1 MNKLKGLLLTEGL
14 HGMISQVEGLAK
26 ALDLDYF
33 HEKIELNSPWNLI
46 PPSLTPK
53 KKFIFKN
60 QINKEYDV
68 IISCG
73 RKSVIPSIVLKK
85 NSNKKIVNIHIQNPK
100 VSLENFDIVVAPDHD
115 SLDGPNVL
123 ISKGAIHYLT
133 LDEINYAKDYLVEK
147 IEKRKDVITLIL
159 GGPTK
164 YYKYD
169 NENLIKIFSK
179 INKQIHENNLQL
191 ILIPSNRTPEKTI
204 QFAKEY
210 FTKNRLIIDKV
221 DKQAYLSSLAL
232 AKYIIVTCDSSSMI
246 SEAALTGKPIYVAM
260 IPATKSDKRFQKFRN
275 LLENMNIIR
284 KLEKNLD
291 SWSYEKLDETNRI
304 ASIIKENY
312 FNVIPK
318 FDK

>member
-33 HEKIELNSPWNLI
+33 HEKVELNSPWNLV

-115 SLDGPNVL
+115 SVDGPNVL

-133 LDEINYAKDYLVEK
+133 LDEIEKAKDYLVSK
-147 IEKRKDVITLIL
+147 IEKQKEVVTLIL

-164 YYKYD
+164 YYNYD
-169 NENLIKIFSK
+169 NESMIQIFSK
-179 INKQIHENNLQL
+179 INKQILEKNMQL
-191 ILIPSNRTPEKTI
+191 IIIPSNRTPEKII

-210 FTKNRLIIDKV
+210 FNKNRLIIDNV

-246 SEAALTGKPIYVAM
+246 SEAALTGKPVYVAM
-260 IPATKSDKRFQKFRN
+260 IPAMRNDKRFQKFRN
-275 LLENMNIIR
+275 LLESMNIIR
-284 KLEKNLD
+284 KLEDSLD
-291 SWSYEKLDETNRI
+291 TWSYEKLDETNRI
-304 ASIIKENY
+304 AKQIKEKL
-312 FNVIPK
+312 F
-318 FDK
+318 

>member
-1 MNKLKGLLLTEGL
+1 MSKLKGLLLTEGL

-46 PPSLTPK
+46 PPSFTPS

-60 QINKEYDV
+60 QISKDYDV

-85 NSNKKIVNIHIQNPK
+85 NCNKKVVNIHIQNPK
-100 VSLENFDIVVAPDHD
+100 VSLQNFDFIVVPDHD
-115 SLDGPNVL
+115 SIDGPNVL

-133 LDEINYAKDYLVEK
+133 IDEINNAKDYLVNK
-147 IEKRKDVITLIL
+147 IEKGKDVITLIL

-164 YYKYD
+164 YYNYSKEY
-169 NENLIKIFSK
+169 IIQIFSK
-179 INKQIHENNLQL
+179 INKQILQKNLQL
-191 ILIPSNRTPEKTI
+191 ILIPSNRTPEKII

-210 FTKNRLIIDKV
+210 FNKNSLIIDTV
-221 DKQAYLSSLAL
+221 DKQSYLSSLSL

-246 SEAALTGKPIYVAM
+246 SEAALTGKPVYVAM
-260 IPATKSDKRFQKFRN
+260 IPAARSDKRFQKFRN
-275 LLENMNIIR
+275 LLESMYIIR
-284 KLEKNLD
+284 KLEDELD
-291 SWSYEKLDETNRI
+291 TWSYEKLNETNRI
-304 ASIIKENY
+304 ARLIKE
-312 FNVIPK
+312 K
-318 FDK
+318 LS

>member
-33 HEKIELNSPWNLI
+33 HEKVELNSPWNLF

-53 KKFIFKN
+53 QKFIFKN

-100 VSLENFDIVVAPDHD
+100 VSLENFDIIVAPDHD

-133 LDEINYAKDYLVEK
+133 LDEIEKAKDYLVSK
-147 IEKRKDVITLIL
+147 IEKQKEVVTLIL

-164 YYKYD
+164 YYNYD
-169 NENLIKIFSK
+169 NESMIQIFSK
-179 INKQIHENNLQL
+179 INKQILEKNMQL
-191 ILIPSNRTPEKTI
+191 IIIPSNRTPEKII

-210 FTKNRLIIDKV
+210 FNKNRLIIDNV

-246 SEAALTGKPIYVAM
+246 SEAALTGKPVYVAM
-260 IPATKSDKRFQKFRN
+260 IPAMRNDKRFKKFRD
-275 LLENMNIIR
+275 LLESMNIIR
-284 KLEKNLD
+284 KLEDSLD
-291 SWSYEKLDETNRI
+291 TWSYEKLDETNRI
-304 ASIIKENY
+304 AKQIKEKL
-312 FNVIPK
+312 F
-318 FDK
+318 

>member
-1 MNKLKGLLLTEGL
+1 MNKIKGLLLTEGL

-26 ALDLDYF
+26 ALDMDYF
-33 HEKIELNSPWNLI
+33 HEKVELNSPWNLV

-100 VSLENFDIVVAPDHD
+100 VSLENFDIIVAPDHD
-115 SLDGPNVL
+115 SLNGPNVL

-133 LDEINYAKDYLVEK
+133 LDEIEKAKDYLVSK
-147 IEKRKDVITLIL
+147 IEKQKEVVTLIL

-164 YYKYD
+164 YYNYD
-169 NENLIKIFSK
+169 NESMIQIFSK
-179 INKQIHENNLQL
+179 INKQIIEKNMQL
-191 ILIPSNRTPEKTI
+191 IIIPSNRTPEKII

-210 FTKNRLIIDKV
+210 FNKNRLIIDNV

-232 AKYIIVTCDSSSMI
+232 AKYIIVTCDSTSMI

-260 IPATKSDKRFQKFRN
+260 IPSMKNDKRFKKFRD
-275 LLENMNIIR
+275 LLESMNIIR
-284 KLEKNLD
+284 KLEDDLD
-291 SWSYEKLDETNRI
+291 TWNYEKLDETNRI
-304 ASIIKENY
+304 AKQIKEKL
-312 FNVIPK
+312 F
-318 FDK
+318 

>member
-33 HEKIELNSPWNLI
+33 HEKVELNSPWNLV

-115 SLDGPNVL
+115 SVDGPNVL

-133 LDEINYAKDYLVEK
+133 LDEIHKAKDYLLSK
-147 IEKRKDVITLIL
+147 IEKQKEVVTLIL

-164 YYKYD
+164 YYNYD
-169 NENLIKIFSK
+169 NESMIQIFSK
-179 INKQIHENNLQL
+179 INKQILEKNMQL
-191 ILIPSNRTPEKTI
+191 IIIPSNRTPKKII

-210 FTKNRLIIDKV
+210 FNKNRLIVDSV

-246 SEAALTGKPIYVAM
+246 SEAALTGKPVYVAM
-260 IPATKSDKRFQKFRN
+260 IPAMRNDKRFQKFRN
-275 LLENMNIIR
+275 LLESMNIIR
-284 KLEKNLD
+284 KLEDSLD
-291 SWSYEKLDETNRI
+291 TWSYEKLDETNRI
-304 ASIIKENY
+304 AKQIKEKL
-312 FNVIPK
+312 F
-318 FDK
+318 

>member
-33 HEKIELNSPWNLI
+33 HEKIELNNPWNLV
-46 PPSLTPK
+46 PPIFTPK
-53 KKFIFKN
+53 KKFIFRN
-60 QINKEYDV
+60 QVNQEYDV

-85 NSNKKIVNIHIQNPK
+85 NSNKKVINIHIQNPK

-115 SLDGPNVL
+115 SIDGPNVL

-133 LDEINYAKDYLVEK
+133 LDEINKAKDYLKEK
-147 IEKRKDVITLIL
+147 IENKKDVITLIL

-164 YYKYD
+164 YYNYD
-169 NENLIKIFSK
+169 NESLIKIFSK
-179 INKQIHENNLQL
+179 INKTILQKNMQL
-191 ILIPSNRTPEKTI
+191 IVIPSNRTPEKTI

-210 FTKNRLIIDKV
+210 FNKNRLILDKV

-246 SEAALTGKPIYVAM
+246 SEAALTGKPVYVAM
-260 IPATKSDKRFQKFRN
+260 FPAMRNDKRFQKFRN
-275 LLENMNIIR
+275 LLESMKIIR
-284 KLEKNLD
+284 KLEEDLD
-291 SWSYEKLDETNRI
+291 TWSYEKLDETNRI
-304 ASIIKENY
+304 AKKIKSKL
-312 FNVIPK
+312 F
-318 FDK
+318 

>member
-33 HEKIELNSPWNLI
+33 HEKVELNTPWNLI

-60 QINKEYDV
+60 EINNEYDV

-85 NSNKKIVNIHIQNPK
+85 NSNKKVVNIHIQDPK
-100 VSLENFDIVVAPDHD
+100 ISLKNFDIVVAPDHD

-133 LDEINYAKDYLVEK
+133 IDEIYKAKEYLVDK
-147 IEKRKDVITLIL
+147 IEKKKEVVTFIL

-164 YYKYD
+164 YYNYD
-169 NENLIKIFSK
+169 NESLIQIFSK
-179 INKQIHENNLQL
+179 INKQILEKNMQL
-191 ILIPSNRTPEKTI
+191 IVIPSNRTPEKTI

-210 FTKNRLIIDKV
+210 FNKNRIILDKV
-221 DKQAYLSSLAL
+221 DKQAYLSGLAL

-246 SEAALTGKPIYVAM
+246 SEAALTGKPVYVAM
-260 IPATKSDKRFQKFRN
+260 IPAIKSDKRFKKFRN
-275 LLENMNIIR
+275 LLESMNIIK
-284 KLEKNLD
+284 KLENNLD
-291 SWSYEKLDETNRI
+291 TWSYEKLDETSRI
-304 ASIIKENY
+304 AKEIKKRL
-312 FNVIPK
+312 F
-318 FDK
+318 

>member
-33 HEKIELNSPWNLI
+33 HEKIELNNPWNLV
-46 PPSLTPK
+46 PPLFTPK

-60 QINKEYDV
+60 QVNQEYDV

-85 NSNKKIVNIHIQNPK
+85 NSNKKVINIHIQNPK

-115 SLDGPNVL
+115 SIDGPNVL

-133 LDEINYAKDYLVEK
+133 LDEINKAKDYLKQK
-147 IEKRKDVITLIL
+147 IENKKDVITLIL

-164 YYKYD
+164 YYNYD
-169 NENLIKIFSK
+169 NENLINIFSK
-179 INKQIHENNLQL
+179 INKHILEKNLQL
-191 ILIPSNRTPEKTI
+191 ILIPSNRTPEKAI

-210 FTKNRLIIDKV
+210 FNKNRLIVDKV

-246 SEAALTGKPIYVAM
+246 SEAALTGKPVYVAM
-260 IPATKSDKRFQKFRN
+260 FPTIRSDKRFQKFRN
-275 LLENMNIIR
+275 LLESMKIIR
-284 KLEKNLD
+284 KLEDDLD
-291 SWSYEKLDETNRI
+291 TWSYEKLDETNRI
-304 ASIIKENY
+304 AKKIKAKL
-312 FNVIPK
+312 F
-318 FDK
+318 

>member
-26 ALDLDYF
+26 ALDMDYF
-33 HEKIELNSPWNLI
+33 HEKVELNSPWNLV

-100 VSLENFDIVVAPDHD
+100 VSLENFDIIVAPDHD

-133 LDEINYAKDYLVEK
+133 LDEIEKAKDYLVSK
-147 IEKRKDVITLIL
+147 IEKQKEVVTLIL

-164 YYKYD
+164 YYNYD
-169 NENLIKIFSK
+169 NESMIQIFSK
-179 INKQIHENNLQL
+179 INKQIIEKNLQL
-191 ILIPSNRTPEKTI
+191 IIIPSNRTPEKII

-210 FTKNRLIIDKV
+210 FNKNRLIIDNV

-260 IPATKSDKRFQKFRN
+260 LPSMRNDKRFQKLRN
-275 LLENMNIIR
+275 LLESMNIIR
-284 KLEKNLD
+284 KLEDDLD
-291 SWSYEKLDETNRI
+291 TWSYEKLDETNRI
-304 ASIIKENY
+304 AKQIKEKL
-312 FNVIPK
+312 F
-318 FDK
+318 